1 MRLLVAFAGGT
12 GHFLP
17 LVPLAAAA
25 RSAGDRVLATG
36 QAAMMGPVA
45 AAGFTTVDSGGR
57 TLADA
62 AVRRPPAPVDRAAE
76 AAVLANVFARR
87 IARERATR
95 LIGIGRTWRPDL
107 ILHDEVDA
115 GAAIAADALGVPRV
129 EVVVLG
135 AGGTTERDRWAAGVA
150 RTARELG
157 RPGPPAP
164 PVLMVEPAPPGF
176 RNPADPLPGPVLRT
190 RPAALEQ
197 APGGA
202 GPPGAVLDWLDRVPD
217 RPVVWFTLGT
227 VFHQESGDLF
237 DRVTGG
243 LSRLDASVVVTV
255 GPGIDP
261 AELGPRPAR
270 VRVER
275 HVPQQV
281 LLPRCHL
288 LVCHGGSG
296 SVLGALA
303 LGVPMLLLPL
313 GADQPATTDRC
324 LALGVATALDPVRAT
339 RAQMAA
345 AARNLLAHGRYR
357 AAAASW
363 RSACAALPTAA
374 RTLDRIR
381 STLRTANRHSSSS

>member
-1 MRLLVAFAGGT
+1 MG
-12 GHFLP
+12 
-17 LVPLAAAA
+17 A
-25 RSAGDRVLATG
+25 RDAPHRHRPHLAT
-36 QAAMMGPVA
+36 
-45 AAGFTTVDSGGR
+45 R
-57 TLADA
+57 
-62 AVRRPPAPVDRAAE
+62 
-76 AAVLANVFARR
+76 
-87 IARERATR
+87 
-95 LIGIGRTWRPDL
+95 L

-164 PVLMVEPAPPGF
+164 PVLTVEPAPPGS

-324 LALGVATALDPVRAT
+324 LALGVATPCGPPARRWPRRPGTCWRTAGIAPPPPPGGRPAPRCRRRPALWTGSGRHSGRRTVTHPALDVCT
-339 RAQMAA
+339 SF
-345 AARNLLAHGRYR
+345 AHVH
-357 AAAASW
+357 
-363 RSACAALPTAA
+363 
-374 RTLDRIR
+374 DD
-381 STLRTANRHSSSS
+381 